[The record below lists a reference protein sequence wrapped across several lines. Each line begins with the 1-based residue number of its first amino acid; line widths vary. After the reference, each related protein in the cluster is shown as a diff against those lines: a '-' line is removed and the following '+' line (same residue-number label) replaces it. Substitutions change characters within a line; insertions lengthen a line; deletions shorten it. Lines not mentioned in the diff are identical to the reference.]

1 MSAWIFIAIGI
12 VCVIAEVLFM
22 DFTLI
27 FFGIGFLSVGILSF
41 FVGFSWQIQLLS
53 AAVLSIVLLVLL
65 KKRVKTAFFKPKEK
79 LEDNFLDESGVGEIK
94 NGMVYYK
101 STFWKSDEISNLA
114 DGTKVRVRGVK
125 NGQIVLEFDG
135 KFDSSTTADSS
146 TTVAETT
153 TDSQNKGENE

>member
-1 MSAWIFIAIGI
+1 MSAWIFIALGI
-12 VCVIAEVLFM
+12 VFIIAEVLFL
-22 DFTLI
+22 DFTFI
-27 FFGIGFLSVGILSF
+27 FFGIGFLSVGVLSF
-41 FVGFSWQIQLLS
+41 FVNFSWQIQLLL
-53 AAVLSIVLLVLL
+53 AAVLSVVLLVLL

-101 STFWKSDEISNLA
+101 STFWKSDEISHLK
-114 DGTKVRVRGVK
+114 DGEKVRVKGVK

-135 KFDSSTTADSS
+135 STTADSS
-146 TTVAETT
+146 TSANGSTT

>member
-41 FVGFSWQIQLLS
+41 FVGFSWQIQLLL
-53 AAVLSIVLLVLL
+53 AAVLSIVLLVML
-65 KKRVKTAFFKPKEK
+65 KKRIKTAFFKSKEK

-101 STFWKSDEISNLA
+101 STFWKRL
-114 DGTKVRVRGVK
+114 R
-125 NGQIVLEFDG
+125 
-135 KFDSSTTADSS
+135 
-146 TTVAETT
+146 
-153 TDSQNKGENE
+153 

>member
-41 FVGFSWQIQLLS
+41 FVGFSWQIQLLL
-53 AAVLSIVLLVLL
+53 AAVLSIVLLVML
-65 KKRVKTAFFKPKEK
+65 KKRIKAAFFKPKEK

-101 STFWKSDEISNLA
+101 STFWKSDEISHLK
-114 DGTKVRVRGVK
+114 DGEKVRVKGVK

-135 KFDSSTTADSS
+135 STTADNS
-146 TTVAETT
+146 TSANGSTT

>member
-1 MSAWIFIAIGI
+1 MSAWIFIAVGI

-41 FVGFSWQIQLLS
+41 FVGFSWQIQLLL
-53 AAVLSIVLLVLL
+53 AAVLSVVLLMLL

-79 LEDNFLDESGVGEIK
+79 LEDNFLNESGVGEIK

-101 STFWKSDEISNLA
+101 STFWKSDEIANLNEG
-114 DGTKVRVRGVK
+114 DKVKVKGVK
-125 NGQIVLEFDG
+125 NGQIVLEFDD
-135 KFDSSTTADSS
+135 KFDGSN
-146 TTVAETT
+146 
-153 TDSQNKGENE
+153 TDGLVTNNQNKGENE

>member
-1 MSAWIFIAIGI
+1 MSAWIFIALGI
-12 VCVIAEVLFM
+12 IFIIAEVLFM

-41 FVGFSWQIQLLS
+41 FVGFSWQIQLLL
-53 AAVLSIVLLVLL
+53 AAVLSIVLLVML
-65 KKRVKTAFFKPKEK
+65 KKRIKTAFFKSKEK

-114 DGTKVRVRGVK
+114 DGEKVRVKGVK
-125 NGQIVLEFDG
+125 NGQIVLEFDE
-135 KFDSSTTADSS
+135 KFNSSTDVGS
-146 TTVAETT
+146 E
-153 TDSQNKGENE
+153 NKGENE